1 MEDDDLTQ
9 EYFFDDAAQGTGP
22 NADGNSGMSWDYDNN
37 MNTGSITG
45 TNNYSDYLSQYE
57 QPTFNGIYGDG
68 FNESQVNPLFN
79 YDTTGTGDK
88 MLQDYQGNYAGFLD
102 NSGQAKYYS
111 DLGMQQTG
119 GIQDLLSRIFSGKIG
134 ENTTRGLA
142 ALMEGYQN
150 KKKAA
155 GIQNIVNQNRQTLD
169 PFGSQRPQYQQEL
182 SRAVTDPYSA
192 PIVANQV
199 NQIADAQARKDAAAG
214 RRSNS
219 AGSAP
224 AVLAAQ
230 AKVAQDYINSLYT
243 PSGANIAPQGS
254 AILSALMQ
262 GNNADVNG
270 YLSPIMSALGYGQK
284 QMTLDD
290 IKALLSSGG
299 K

>member
-1 MEDDDLTQ
+1 MAYQLGDDSDVVDFQVDDSPDMGSNSYTFSPDQ
-9 EYFFDDAAQGTGP
+9 FSFDDYQQAPAYDWNQPNYNGGQWQNLVDPSQTSGLPEQFGTQQGLPDVPSSVGGTENGF
-22 NADGNSGMSWDYDNN
+22 NL
-37 MNTGSITG
+37 GSI
-45 TNNYSDYLSQYE
+45 SQ
-57 QPTFNGIYGDG
+57 T
-68 FNESQVNPLFN
+68 
-79 YDTTGTGDK
+79 
-88 MLQDYQGNYAGFLD
+88 LQGL
-102 NSGQAKYYS
+102 
-111 DLGMQQTG
+111 
-119 GIQDLLSRIFSGKIG
+119 FSGRQG
-134 ENTTRGLA
+134 ENMTRGLA
-142 ALMEGYQN
+142 ALLEGYQN